1 MDRTYLLIERAHNGD
16 KQARDCLVEENLGL
30 VWSVVRRFERRGYE
44 MEDLY
49 QIGTIGLI
57 KAIDKFDASYSVR
70 LSTYAIPVITG
81 EVKRFLRDDGMVKV
95 SRSLKEN
102 GYRLKKLGAEFLQE
116 NGREPTVSELCERA
130 QISED
135 EAILAL
141 ESLNDVDS
149 IYRQVSQSDGSE
161 VYLLDRLAD
170 QSEKDELLDRIWLS
184 QLLEQLDDTQRD
196 LIRMRYFEDRTQTD
210 IAKELG
216 ISQVQVSR
224 MEKKILLQMRKMA
237 GE

>member
-1 MDRTYLLIERAHNGD
+1 
-16 KQARDCLVEENLGL
+16 
-30 VWSVVRRFERRGYE
+30 
-44 MEDLY
+44 
-49 QIGTIGLI
+49 
-57 KAIDKFDASYSVR
+57 
-70 LSTYAIPVITG
+70 
-81 EVKRFLRDDGMVKV
+81 
-95 SRSLKEN
+95 
-102 GYRLKKLGAEFLQE
+102 LQE

-130 QISED
+130 QITED

-170 QSEKDELLDRIWLS
+170 QSEKEELLDRICWLS
-184 QLLEQLDDTQRD
+184 QLLEQLDDTKRD

>member
-1 MDRTYLLIERAHNGD
+1 
-16 KQARDCLVEENLGL
+16 
-30 VWSVVRRFERRGYE
+30 
-44 MEDLY
+44 
-49 QIGTIGLI
+49 
-57 KAIDKFDASYSVR
+57 
-70 LSTYAIPVITG
+70 
-81 EVKRFLRDDGMVKV
+81 MVKV

-102 GYRLKKLGAEFLQE
+102 GYRLKKLAAEFLQE
-116 NGREPTVSELCERA
+116 NGREPTVGELCERA

-141 ESLNDVDS
+141 DSLNDVDS

-170 QSEKDELLDRIWLS
+170 QSEKEELLDRIWLS
-184 QLLEQLDDTQRD
+184 QLLEQLDDTQRS
-196 LIRMRYFEDRTQTD
+196 LIQMRYFEDRTQTD

-224 MEKKILLQMRKMA
+224 MEKKILLQMRKLA
-237 GE
+237 GETL